1 MGPKETITSA
11 PERLYSEVFL
21 FLYSKYIFLI
31 DIDKSVLHL
40 CRITTNLNVMK
51 ITIQDN
57 TMIYTCD
64 YSVNDKMDR
73 GFLTEY
79 YPSCKEAVDDALE
92 LLSCLYGRE
101 RGWQLSPD

>member
-1 MGPKETITSA
+1 
-11 PERLYSEVFL
+11 
-21 FLYSKYIFLI
+21 
-31 DIDKSVLHL
+31 
-40 CRITTNLNVMK
+40 MK

-57 TMIYTCD
+57 TMIYSCD
-64 YSVNDKMDR
+64 YSVNDKMDG

-101 RGWQLSPD
+101 EVGNYLLTDIPAKDYATKEE